1 MGHVVEHQGRLV
13 RTDGR
18 EVAAGRFDLRFR
30 LHLHREGPALVWEEL
45 HPGVRVSV
53 GGAYSVLLG
62 AFEDLEAQHF
72 NEPRWLGIYVERE
85 GVSTEVGERVQLAGT
100 AVRLEEGLLSLH
112 ARLDAAD
119 AHPPRALSA
128 AAGGD
133 VPARKRIV
141 TLHRRVKRLEAGGAV
156 APLAERLRLLEA
168 RLARLDDEERGRVIH
183 LEDELDDLVGRDG
196 DLIDLTER
204 IEALEKGHGGPMRL
218 ARPDAEIE
226 ARAEAAEAQTRALRR
241 ELSALQAEVAALAER
256 VAHPPA
262 PPPAPPLPEVLPGPL
277 TVQRGGLHV
286 AGGGLVVHDVE
297 GRLAGASKREGTLL
311 VNSRAGGDVLV
322 GNKESGSV
330 AVTVSLRA
338 ARAIGVSRTLAIRL
352 GGDAAPGDVV
362 VLDSRKKAPTVR
374 LAAPGEAPLGV
385 VVERAGVELGE
396 GAVVVAI
403 AGLVRV
409 RVVGAVAAGAW
420 LEAGEA
426 GAARAGEGPGLG
438 RALAAVGGDGGGV
451 EVVLGR

>member
-30 LHLHREGPALVWEEL
+30 LHLHRDGLGLVWEEV

-62 AFEDLEAQHF
+62 AFEPLEAQHF
-72 NEPRWLGIYVERE
+72 AEPRWLGTYVERE
-85 GVSTEVGERVQLAGT
+85 GGSTEVGERVQLAGT
-100 AVRLEEGLLSLH
+100 SVRLEEGLLSLH

-119 AHPPRALSA
+119 AHPPRALTA

-141 TLHRRVKRLEAGGAV
+141 TLHRRLKRLESGGTV
-156 APLAERLRLLEA
+156 APIAERLRLLEA
-168 RLARLDDEERGRVIH
+168 RVARLDDEDRGRVML

-241 ELSALQAEVAALAER
+241 ELIALQAEVAALAER
-256 VAHPPA
+256 VAKPLPPV
-262 PPPAPPLPEVLPGPL
+262 PPPELLPGPL

-322 GNKESGSV
+322 GNKESGSI

-338 ARAIGVSRTLAIRL
+338 ARATGVSRTLAIRL
-352 GGDAAPGDVV
+352 GGEAAPGDVV

-409 RVVGAVAAGAW
+409 RVMGSVAAGSW

-426 GAARAGEGPGLG
+426 GAARAGEGPGVG
-438 RALAAVGGDGGGV
+438 RALAAVGGEGGTV
-451 EVVLGR
+451 DVVIGR